1 MRRLDRRQYNK
12 QQTPLGKLLK
22 DARVKAGMS
31 QAQLAETIGISRP
44 YLSQLEH
51 GVYPRPTLAV
61 LERITEVLD
70 ISAENLGAV
79 TGYAVPASLP
89 DFREYAYAKYGLPGE
104 AIDRLNDYFEYILAT
119 YADSQGGNPPDV
131 R

>member
-1 MRRLDRRQYNK
+1 MRRSYPRQPKN

-61 LERITEVLD
+61 MSRITEVLD

-79 TGYAVPASLP
+79 TGYSIPASLP
-89 DFREYAYAKYGLPGE
+89 DFREYVYAKYGLPGE
-104 AIDRLNDYFEYILAT
+104 AIDRLSDYFEFILERYT
-119 YADSQGGNPPDV
+119 DSKGKGA
-131 R
+131 

>member
-1 MRRLDRRQYNK
+1 MRRSLPRQHKN

-31 QAQLAETIGISRP
+31 QAQLAETIGISRS

-61 LERITEVLD
+61 MGRITEVLD

-89 DFREYAYAKYGLPGE
+89 DFREYVYAKYGLPEE
-104 AIDRLNDYFEYILAT
+104 AIDRLGDYFDYIQVT
-119 YADSQGGNPPDV
+119 YANSKGRDA
-131 R
+131 

>member
-1 MRRLDRRQYNK
+1 MRRPQPRQHKN
-12 QQTPLGKLLK
+12 QETPLGKLLK

-31 QAQLAETIGISRP
+31 QAQLAETIGISRS

-61 LERITEVLD
+61 LDRITEVLD

-89 DFREYAYAKYGLPGE
+89 DFREYVYAKYGLQGE
-104 AIDRLNDYFEYILAT
+104 AIDRLSDYFEYILAT
-119 YADSQGGNPPDV
+119 YTDSKGRTPDV